1 MALAHNMQL
10 QYLNAS
16 YNQGTLYN
24 EIEDYDNAMLI
35 LFASLTKAKEL
46 HSLTFQ
52 KNIYE
57 ELNKAAI
64 NKKDWKQAYAL
75 QKNFYEITD
84 SIKNIQQS
92 KEVKE
97 LELKYE
103 TVKKEKEISVLKK
116 NEFIKDTEIKRQKTL
131 KISVLIAF
139 VLILIPIIT
148 LLFVYYQ
155 KLKTQNLLNQKKEEV
170 NQQKIANLIHKQEL
184 KLVRASAEGQ
194 HIERKRIAQELHD
207 RIGGNL
213 SAIKLIMS
221 SVLDKNKTY
230 KKVTQQIDDT
240 YELVRDLSHNMT
252 PKKFIE
258 YPFTNLLKEYV
269 DNIRSSNKQ
278 IISFD
283 PYPEKKLN
291 IIEEKL
297 QIEIYAIVQE
307 LSTNTLKHAKAKK
320 IDIQLHILENT
331 IKLLFEDNGVGFNQ
345 EKKNAG
351 VGLQNIKNRLETI
364 NGVLY
369 IDSVVGRGTIF
380 DIDIPIRYKK

>member
-1 MALAHNMQL
+1 
-10 QYLNAS
+10 
-16 YNQGTLYN
+16 
-24 EIEDYDNAMLI
+24 
-35 LFASLTKAKEL
+35 
-46 HSLTFQ
+46 
-52 KNIYE
+52 
-57 ELNKAAI
+57 
-64 NKKDWKQAYAL
+64 
-75 QKNFYEITD
+75 
-84 SIKNIQQS
+84 
-92 KEVKE
+92 
-97 LELKYE
+97 
-103 TVKKEKEISVLKK
+103 
-116 NEFIKDTEIKRQKTL
+116 
-131 KISVLIAF
+131 
-139 VLILIPIIT
+139 
-148 LLFVYYQ
+148 
-155 KLKTQNLLNQKKEEV
+155 
-170 NQQKIANLIHKQEL
+170 
-184 KLVRASAEGQ
+184 
-194 HIERKRIAQELHD
+194 
-207 RIGGNL
+207 
-213 SAIKLIMS
+213 MS

-345 EKKNAG
+345 EKK
-351 VGLQNIKNRLETI
+351 T
-364 NGVLY
+364 
-369 IDSVVGRGTIF
+369 
-380 DIDIPIRYKK
+380 